1 MEKRGVRSKVINI
14 TLPEDLLEEIDQA
27 AQEERRTRSEYLR
40 EAARLYMAT
49 KPVRQARTRT
59 WMKEVSDVVTDPRKG
74 SKRNETAV
82 NETIIQALR
91 EARESGL
98 L

>member
-1 MEKRGVRSKVINI
+1 VRSKVINI
-14 TLPEDLLEEIDQA
+14 TLPEDLLEEIDEA

-49 KPVRQARTRT
+49 KPVRQARSRT
-59 WMKEVSDVVTDPRKG
+59 WMKEVSDVVNDSRRG
-74 SKRNETAV
+74 GKRNEATV
-82 NETIIQALR
+82 NETIIQAVR

-98 L
+98 LG

>member
-1 MEKRGVRSKVINI
+1 LRSKVINI

-27 AQEERRTRSEYLR
+27 ATEERRTRSEYLR

-49 KPVRQARTRT
+49 KPVRSARGRT
-59 WMKEVSDVVTDPRKG
+59 WMKEVSDVVADARG
-74 SKRNETAV
+74 RGKRNEPAA

>member
-1 MEKRGVRSKVINI
+1 VRSKVINI
-14 TLPEDLLEEIDQA
+14 TLPEDLLEEIDEA

-49 KPVRQARTRT
+49 KPVRQARSRT
-59 WMKEVSDVVTDPRKG
+59 WMKEVSDVVHDPRRG
-74 SKRNETAV
+74 SKRGEAAV
-82 NETIIQALR
+82 NETIIQAVR

-98 L
+98 LG

>member
-1 MEKRGVRSKVINI
+1 VRSKVINI
-14 TLPEDLLEEIDQA
+14 TLPEDLLAEIDEA
-27 AQEERRTRSEYLR
+27 AEDERRTRSEYLR

-49 KPVRQARTRT
+49 KPIREARTRT
-59 WMKEVSDVVTDPRKG
+59 WMKDVADVVTDPRKG
-74 SKRNETAV
+74 SKRGDTAL
-82 NETIIQALR
+82 NETIVAALK

>member
-1 MEKRGVRSKVINI
+1 VRSKVINI

-49 KPVRQARTRT
+49 KPVREVRSRT
-59 WMKEVSDVVTDPRKG
+59 WMREVSDVVNDPRRG
-74 SKRNETAV
+74 AKRGGDAV
-82 NETIIQALR
+82 NETIIRAVR

-98 L
+98 LG

>member
-1 MEKRGVRSKVINI
+1 VRSKVINI

-27 AQEERRTRSEYLR
+27 AEEERRTRSEYLR

-49 KPVRQARTRT
+49 RPIRDARSRT
-59 WMKEVSDVVTDPRKG
+59 WMKEVTDRVTEARKGG
-74 SKRNETAV
+74 SKRTDPAV
-82 NETIIQALR
+82 NESIIQALR

>member
-1 MEKRGVRSKVINI
+1 MRSKVINI

-27 AQEERRTRSEYLR
+27 AEEERRTRSEYLR

-49 KPVRQARTRT
+49 KPVRQSRSRN
-59 WMKEVSDVVTDPRKG
+59 WMREVSDAVNEPRRG
-74 SKRNETAV
+74 GKRNDTAV
-82 NETIIQALR
+82 NETIIQAVR